1 MAKSQVPQLRLLNFK
16 LEFLPMSCCGLVDP
30 FMYRAVHTLAWPKS
44 CKLKLAVLP
53 LPRRGCSMA
62 PWLSTHTGCGPGFSK
77 LAGLGRGGLPW
88 SAFPLPVGRSVGVE
102 VAVRDGFQMR
112 GLPSPLLW
120 PGQASPRGQRG
131 SLSGSSTASMC
142 ARHTGSELP
151 VTSQVSCW
159 AFKCFFFTRRFG
171 GWGTTV
177 YFVGGVW
184 PLERR

>member
-1 MAKSQVPQLRLLNFK
+1 MLWFSRSIHVSRCPHSGLAEK
-16 LEFLPMSCCGLVDP
+16 LQAEAGCPSVASARALHFSSLVVNTHSLAAGPDLASCLVSE
-30 FMYRAVHTLAWPKS
+30 RGA
-44 CKLKLAVLP
+44 P
-53 LPRRGCSMA
+53 LVSF
-62 PWLSTHTGCGPGFSK
+62 STACRP
-77 LAGLGRGGLPW
+77 
-88 SAFPLPVGRSVGVE
+88 VGVE

-184 PLERR
+184 QLKRR

>member
-1 MAKSQVPQLRLLNFK
+1 MVEL
-16 LEFLPMSCCGLVDP
+16 DP

-44 CKLKLAVLP
+44 CKLKLAVPP
-53 LPRRGCSMA
+53 LPRRGRSMA
-62 PWLSTHTGCGPGFSK
+62 VNTHSGWSRERGAPLVSFSTAC
-77 LAGLGRGGLPW
+77 
-88 SAFPLPVGRSVGVE
+88 RSVGVK

-159 AFKCFFFTRRFG
+159 AFKCFF
-171 GWGTTV
+171 
-177 YFVGGVW
+177 Y
-184 PLERR
+184 